1 MPNINEL
8 TLAKE
13 LIKFPSVTPVD
24 AGAIKFLA
32 KQLKKL
38 GFDCKI
44 LEFKDKNKISKPIK
58 NIYARLGK
66 KSPNL
71 CYAGHTD
78 VVPPGNIKNW
88 TVNPF
93 KPTIKNN
100 HLIGRG
106 ANDMKSSIACFVSAV
121 EKFLKKNKKFNGSIS
136 FLITG
141 DEEALAINGTK
152 KVVDYLKKKKEKID
166 FCIVGEP
173 TNPNK
178 LGEMIKIG
186 RRGSIS
192 GTITIF
198 GSQGHVAYPHL
209 SNNPINT
216 LVKICKKLNEH
227 KLDRGNKNFQPSNL
241 EITSINV
248 DNTAT
253 NVIPASARA
262 QFNVRFNNF
271 HTSNSVKK
279 KINSIVKNVSKQNKC
294 KFKIGFHVS
303 GESFLTKPNK
313 TIYMAKNIINK
324 ITKVTPVFSTTG
336 GTSDARFIRKIAP
349 CLEFGLVNKTM
360 HKVDEC
366 VSLSDLKKLTKIY
379 LNILEEYFK

>member
-8 TLAKE
+8 KLAKE
-13 LIKFPSVTPVD
+13 LIKFPSVTPKD
-24 AGAIKFLA
+24 AGAIVFLS
-32 KQLKKL
+32 KQLKRL
-38 GFDCKI
+38 GFNCKI
-44 LEFKDKNKISKPIK
+44 LEFRDKNKKSKPIK

-78 VVPPGNIKNW
+78 VVPPGKIEDW

-93 KPTIKNN
+93 KPTIKKN

-121 EKFLKKNKKFNGSIS
+121 EKFLKKRRKFKGSIS

-141 DEEALAINGTK
+141 DEEGLAINGTK

-192 GTITIF
+192 GTIMIY

-209 SNNPINT
+209 SNNPVNT
-216 LVKICKKLNEH
+216 LVNICKKLNEH
-227 KLDRGNKNFQPSNL
+227 KLDKGNKNFQPSNL
-241 EITSINV
+241 EITSVNV

-262 QFNVRFNNF
+262 QFNVRFNNL
-271 HTSNSVKK
+271 HTSSSLKK
-279 KINSIVKNVSKQNKC
+279 KITSIVKILSKKNKC
-294 KFKIGFHVS
+294 KFKIDFHVS
-303 GESFLTKPNK
+303 GESFLTKPDK
-313 TIYMAKNIINK
+313 TIHMARNIIKKVTK
-324 ITKVTPVFSTTG
+324 ITPVFSTTG
-336 GTSDARFIRKIAP
+336 GTSDARFIKKISP

-360 HKVDEC
+360 HKIDEC
-366 VSLSDLKKLTKIY
+366 VSLKDLKNLTKIY
-379 LNILEEYFK
+379 QNILEDYFK